1 MNSLFLFKIYTMKQI
16 IQTILLFVITSTAA
30 QNSLLEFKDK
40 IYTCE
45 NKWITF
51 PLKEKDTSYVLG
63 YVYIDRYAGFTLHFE
78 RKFKISDQGKFVP
91 QKKSS
96 ISKIISRIENYN
108 AVCAVIPKSKFAEL
122 EIPETPV
129 FMKSYV
135 KPNEAEDL
143 VSRGLHYN
151 HIGASFMAIPLLEKA
166 QKINPATKGL
176 LFELVYAYNDSGN
189 YKKAIELLRAGITE
203 GETNLL
209 LYKELIYALSKE
221 DQLVDAADAFIKMK
235 KIKDAQY
242 LDEAAYCIMEGYYVK
257 KDAFKFE
264 EWAKETTSLITST
277 ESPILKNIELMRKEL
292 KQ

>member
-30 QNSLLEFKDK
+30 QNSVLEFKNK
-40 IYTCE
+40 AYTCE
-45 NKWITF
+45 NKWITY
-51 PLKEKDTSYVLG
+51 PLEEKDSSYILG
-63 YVYIDRYAGFTLHFE
+63 YVYIDRQAGFTFYFE
-78 RKFKISDQGKFVP
+78 KKFKIAKDGKFMP
-91 QKKSS
+91 QPKSS
-96 ISKIISRIENYN
+96 ISKIISRIQNYD
-108 AVCAVIPKSKFAEL
+108 AVCAVIPKEKFKEL
-122 EIPETPV
+122 GIIETPV

-176 LFELVYAYNDSGN
+176 LFELTYAYNDREE
-189 YKKAIELLRAGITE
+189 YKKVITLLHSGIAE
-203 GETNLL
+203 GNQDSL
-209 LYKELIYALSKE
+209 LYKELIYALAKE
-221 DQLVDAADAFIKMK
+221 GQLEDAITSYLKMK
-235 KIKDAQY
+235 KIQDAQY
-242 LDEAAYCIMEGYYVK
+242 LDEAAYCIMEGYFVK

-264 EWAKETTSLITST
+264 EWAKETMSLITST
-277 ESPILKNIELMRKEL
+277 ESPILKNIDLMRKEL